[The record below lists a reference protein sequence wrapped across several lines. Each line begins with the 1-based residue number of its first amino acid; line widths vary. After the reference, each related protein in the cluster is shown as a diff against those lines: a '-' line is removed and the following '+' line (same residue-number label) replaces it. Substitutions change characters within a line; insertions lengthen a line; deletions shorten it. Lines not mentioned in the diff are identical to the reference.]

1 MSGLIVSLP
10 DTATKISKAEAGYV
24 VTRRPPPVAG
34 WTGPY
39 LCQACAA
46 WTGPQ
51 GPDGCQVVGLGVG
64 AERDPVIY
72 ADGCCDKWTDVDVFM
87 AEHSDRPY
95 DVEEWARALP
105 TPEEEV

>member
-1 MSGLIVSLP
+1 
-10 DTATKISKAEAGYV
+10 
-24 VTRRPPPVAG
+24 
-34 WTGPY
+34 
-39 LCQACAA
+39 
-46 WTGPQ
+46 
-51 GPDGCQVVGLGVG
+51 VG